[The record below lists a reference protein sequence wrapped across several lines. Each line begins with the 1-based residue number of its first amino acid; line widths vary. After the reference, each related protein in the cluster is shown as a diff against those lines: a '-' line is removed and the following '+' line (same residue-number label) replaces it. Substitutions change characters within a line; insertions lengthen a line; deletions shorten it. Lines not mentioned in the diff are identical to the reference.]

1 MTKKRRHEERGT
13 GSPSPRGSSPGI
25 KAPVGGTQA
34 PALPSWLP
42 AVVYAAVTL
51 LLFRKF
57 VFSGEMLLGQDTLSL
72 GFMARDFFAQAL
84 RQGTFPFWN
93 PVILGG
99 TPFLDSLAGG
109 DSLYPTSM
117 LLLVME
123 PYRALGWKLVLHVFL
138 AGLFTYGWV
147 RALGRSQAA
156 AFLSGL
162 AYLLAPFMVTLVFPG
177 HDGKLFVTALTPLLF
192 WATERALTGG
202 RLRAFAGMALVI
214 GLVLL
219 TTHFQ
224 QGYFL
229 FGAVGVY
236 AVART
241 VTLWREGLSP
251 GRLGVRFGLFLAFSV
266 VGAGV
271 GAIQLLPAVDY
282 VTEFSRRTATTTQ
295 ATQEGSVAY
304 SSSWSLHPEEVASMV
319 VPEFAGNSA
328 GGADWATGTYWG
340 RNPFKLN
347 HEYAGLVV
355 LLLAGLAFFGAPAPG
370 LRFTFLGIGGVAL
383 LYALGAHTPVWRIF
397 YELVPG
403 ISLFRAPSIAAFLF
417 GFGAVTLMA
426 FGVDR
431 LLEMGGGGT
440 RESGRE
446 GDDRRIQL
454 FLMAASG
461 LLLLGTLLASTGV
474 LTSAWMSVLG
484 PAMDP
489 GREQA
494 LARVEP
500 FIARGFLVATLLA
513 AALWGLTWAFKERK
527 VSGTI
532 LVAGL
537 GLLAAVDLARVND
550 PFIQTL
556 DFREWAAPDP
566 NIRYLVEQRASQDPF
581 RVLSM
586 GGQFGLGQDVKPGM
600 FGLELAAGHHPNDLA
615 PYREL
620 IGMVGSGIPANFFDM
635 ETGGLN
641 LPVLSILNVRFV
653 IWPVHQFGGL
663 PEGEVVMA
671 TTLGGDRLYEAVYEI
686 PTLPRARLVGEAVLV
701 PEEETVSYLLSPAFR
716 PDEEVVLNEEV
727 PLALGGLPVEGEV
740 LWLERGPNR
749 LRLEVRSQEPA
760 LLVLADNWYP
770 AWKAR
775 VGEKEV
781 PVLRANHTLR
791 AVPVEAGSQ
800 VVEVYYDLGYLRGPL
815 LVTLG
820 SLVLLGAASLA
831 GARGPGRPGPDGRS
845 GAGGGSGAARG
856 GPQES
861 SLAENPADSGPDGI
875 MV

>member
-1 MTKKRRHEERGT
+1 MTKKKTVEEKRTAKPPLREMPPRPGGPAGT
-13 GSPSPRGSSPGI
+13 TP
-25 KAPVGGTQA
+25 A
-34 PALPSWLP
+34 PALPPWFP
-42 AVVYAAVTL
+42 PVVYAAITL

-57 VFSGEMLLGQDTLSL
+57 VFSGDMLLGQDTLSL
-72 GFMARDFFAQAL
+72 GFVARDFLAQAL
-84 RQGTFPFWN
+84 RQGTFPLWN

-99 TPFLDSLAGG
+99 APFLDSLAGG
-109 DSLYPTSM
+109 DSLYPTSF

-123 PYRALGWKLVLHVFL
+123 PFRALGWKLVLHVFL
-138 AGLFTYGWV
+138 AGLFTYGWI
-147 RALGRSQAA
+147 RALGRSQVA

-162 AYLLAPFMVTLVFPG
+162 AYLLAPFMVTLVYPG

-192 WATERALTGG
+192 WATERALAGG
-202 RLRAFAGMALVI
+202 SLRVFAGMGLVI

-236 AVART
+236 AVVRT
-241 VTLWREGLSP
+241 VLLWRDGLSL
-251 GRLGVRFGLFLAFSV
+251 RLAGGRFGLFLAFSL

-271 GAIQLLPAVDY
+271 GAIQLLPAVQY

-328 GGADWATGTYWG
+328 GGAQWATGTYWG

-355 LLLAGLAFFGAPAPG
+355 LLLAALAFFGAPSPG
-370 LRFTFLGIGGVAL
+370 LRFTFLGIGGVGL
-383 LYALGAHTPVWRIF
+383 LYALGTHTPVWRIF
-397 YELVPG
+397 YEVVPG

-426 FGVDR
+426 FGIDR
-431 LLEMGGGGT
+431 VLELGGNGPKEKKRGG
-440 RESGRE
+440 EA
-446 GDDRRIQL
+446 RRIQR

-461 LLLLGTLLASTGV
+461 LLLLGTLLAASGV
-474 LTSAWMSVLG
+474 LTSAWTAVLG

-489 GREQA
+489 AREQA
-494 LARVEP
+494 LVRAEP

-513 AALWGLTWAFKERK
+513 AGLWGLIWAFQVRK
-527 VSGTI
+527 VSVTV
-532 LVAGL
+532 LVAGV
-537 GLLAAVDLARVND
+537 GLLVALDLARVND

-556 DFREWAAPDP
+556 DFRQWATPDP
-566 NIRYLVEQRASQDPF
+566 NIRYLMQRKDSHEPF

-615 PYREL
+615 RYREL
-620 IGMVGSGIPANFFDM
+620 IGMVGSGLPANFFNL

-641 LPVLSILNVRFV
+641 LPVLSILNVRYV

-663 PEGEVVMA
+663 PEGELVMA
-671 TTLGGDRLYEAVYEI
+671 TTLGGDRPYEAVYEV
-686 PTLPRARLVGEAVLV
+686 PTLPRARLVGEVVLL
-701 PEEETVSYLLSPAFR
+701 PEEETLSYLLSPDFR
-716 PDEEVVLNEEV
+716 PEEEVVLNEASPIELYGG
-727 PLALGGLPVEGEV
+727 PALGDVR
-740 LWLERGPNR
+740 WLEKGPNR
-749 LRLEVRSQEPA
+749 LRLQVRTQEPA
-760 LLVLADNWYP
+760 LLVLSENWYP

-775 VGEKEV
+775 VGGEDA

-791 AVPVEAGSQ
+791 AVPVRAGDQ
-800 VVEVYYDLGYLRGPL
+800 VVEVYYDLGALRWPMV
-815 LVTLG
+815 VTLG
-820 SLVLLGAASLA
+820 SLLLLAAAGLA
-831 GARGPGRPGPDGRS
+831 GARGLTGPS
-845 GAGGGSGAARG
+845 LGAGASRGGSHASVAAETPDDSRG
-856 GPQES
+856 GGTM
-861 SLAENPADSGPDGI
+861 A
-875 MV
+875 